1 MFMSI
6 LPTSGFVG
14 AQMAGL
20 CAAVSSA
27 IAYASGLD
35 GARIE
40 VSQDRGVI
48 YLDGSAPSLSALE
61 AAVTVARDIAGNSV
75 CNRIEPA
82 Y

>member
-6 LPTSGFVG
+6 LPSSGFVG

-20 CAAVSSA
+20 CAAISSA
-27 IAYASGLD
+27 IAYSSGLD
-35 GARIE
+35 GARIQ
-40 VSQDRGVI
+40 VSQDHGVI

-61 AAVTVARDIAGNSV
+61 AVVSVARDIGGNSV

>member
-6 LPTSGFVG
+6 MPVGSLVG

-20 CAAVSSA
+20 CAAVTSA

-35 GARIE
+35 GATIE

-48 YLDGSAPSLSALE
+48 YLDGSAPNLTALE
-61 AAVTVARDIAGNSV
+61 TAMNVARDIAGSSV
-75 CNRIEPA
+75 CNRIEAA

>member
-6 LPTSGFVG
+6 LPGGSLVG

-20 CAAVSSA
+20 CAAVSAA
-27 IAYASGLD
+27 IAYAAGLED
-35 GARIE
+35 AEIR
-40 VSQDRGVI
+40 VSEKGGVI
-48 YLDGSAPSLSALE
+48 YLDGSAPSACVAE
-61 AAVTVARDIAGNSV
+61 AAIGVARDIAGHSV

>member
-6 LPTSGFVG
+6 LPVGSLVG

-27 IAYASGLD
+27 LAYAAGLD

-40 VSQDRGVI
+40 VSQDSGVI
-48 YLDGSAPSLSALE
+48 YLDGSAPSLTALE
-61 AAVTVARDIAGNSV
+61 TALSVARDIAGNSV

>member
-14 AQMAGL
+14 PQMAGL

-40 VSQDRGVI
+40 VSQDHGVI
-48 YLDGSAPSLSALE
+48 YLDGSAPSLSVLE
-61 AAVTVARDIAGNSV
+61 AAVSVARDIAGNSI
-75 CNRIEPA
+75 CSRIEPA

>member
-6 LPTSGFVG
+6 LPVGSLVG

-27 IAYASGLD
+27 MAYASGLD

-40 VSQDRGVI
+40 VSQDSGII
-48 YLDGSAPSLSALE
+48 YLDGSAPSLTALE
-61 AAVTVARDIAGNSV
+61 TALSVARDIAGNSV

>member
-6 LPTSGFVG
+6 LPAGGIVG

-20 CAAVSSA
+20 CAAVSCA
-27 IAYASGLD
+27 IAYAVGLED
-35 GARIE
+35 ARISVTE
-40 VSQDRGVI
+40 DGGVI
-48 YLDGSAPSLSALE
+48 YLDGSATSLRVVETAIG
-61 AAVTVARDIAGNSV
+61 VARDIAGNAI

>member
-6 LPTSGFVG
+6 LPVGSLVG

-27 IAYASGLD
+27 MAYASGLD

-40 VSQDRGVI
+40 VSQDSGVI
-48 YLDGSAPSLSALE
+48 YLDGSAPSLTALE
-61 AAVTVARDIAGNSV
+61 TALSVARDIAGNSV

>member
-6 LPTSGFVG
+6 LPAGSLIG

-27 IAYASGLD
+27 LAYASDMD
-35 GARIE
+35 GAHIE
-40 VSQDRGVI
+40 VSQDSGVI
-48 YLDGSAPSLSALE
+48 YLDGSAPSLTALE
-61 AAVTVARDIAGNSV
+61 KAVSVARDIAGNSI
-75 CNRIEPA
+75 CNRIEPC

>member
-6 LPTSGFVG
+6 LPVGSLVG

-27 IAYASGLD
+27 MAYATGLD
-35 GARIE
+35 GAKIE
-40 VSQDRGVI
+40 VSQDSGVI
-48 YLDGSAPSLSALE
+48 YLDGSAPSLTALE
-61 AAVTVARDIAGNSV
+61 TALSVARDIAGNSV